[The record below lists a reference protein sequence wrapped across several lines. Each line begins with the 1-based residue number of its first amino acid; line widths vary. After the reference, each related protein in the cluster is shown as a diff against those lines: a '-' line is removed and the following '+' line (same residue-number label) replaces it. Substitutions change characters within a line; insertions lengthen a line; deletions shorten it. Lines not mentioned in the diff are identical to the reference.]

1 MMHLAAK
8 TYTGWHFLPA
18 DRRMQWPL
26 ERFGEAIEGPLVE
39 PGKTYEVSGPVE
51 VCAWGLHA
59 CRRAIDALNYAPG
72 TVVCRVTL
80 SGDVVVEG
88 DKAAATK
95 RTVHWMADASRVLH
109 EFALWCAET
118 VMEHHGSDRLNGIK
132 LDSDRRELPLIALRT
147 KRRWLDGKA
156 SDYELEMVRD
166 ELWQLL
172 LELSTISTIISSR
185 NAFAKTDPGLGSDVP
200 LYLDA
205 VILATNRYPR
215 YAALRTSMY
224 AEAVMAD
231 RFESELG
238 MDRNAARTRAQN
250 VIGDMLDKMLLGLKP
265 QNTDQTGTARRSE

>member
-1 MMHLAAK
+1 MHLADK

-18 DRRMQWPL
+18 DRKMRWPL

-118 VMEHHGSDRLNGIK
+118 VMEYHGSDLLNGIK
-132 LDSDRRELPLIALRT
+132 RDSYRRELPLIAFRT

-156 SDYELEMVRD
+156 SYHELEMVRD
-166 ELWQLL
+166 DVWQLL
-172 LELSTISTIISSR
+172 TETAT
-185 NAFAKTDPGLGSDVP
+185 GLGPVVP
-200 LYLDA
+200 A
-205 VILATNRYPR
+205 VMWATSRDPR

-224 AEAVMAD
+224 AATVMAD

-238 MDRNAARTRAQN
+238 MDRDTARTRAQN
-250 VIGDMLDKMLLGLKP
+250 VINDMLEKMLWGLKP
-265 QNTDQTGTARRSE
+265 QNADQTGTARRSE

>member
-1 MMHLAAK
+1 VMHLADK

-18 DRRMQWPL
+18 DRKMRWPL

-59 CRRAIDALNYAPG
+59 SRRAIDALNYAPG

-118 VMEHHGSDRLNGIK
+118 VMEYQGSDLLNGLK
-132 LDSDRRELPLIALRT
+132 RDSDRRELPLVALHT

-156 SDYELEMVRD
+156 SYHELEKARD
-166 ELWQLL
+166 DVWQLII
-172 LELSTISTIISSR
+172 ESSIISSR
-185 NAFAKTDPGLGSDVP
+185 LNDTETATGLGPVV
-200 LYLDA
+200 YA
-205 VILATNRYPR
+205 VMLASSRDPR
-215 YAALRTSMY
+215 YAALRTSMF
-224 AEAVMAD
+224 AASVMAD

-250 VIGDMLDKMLLGLKP
+250 VINDMLEKMLWGLKP
-265 QNTDQTGTARRSE
+265 QNADQTGTARRSE